1 MQKGKVEMFLSKRIT
16 TLVAVGFFVGACGST
31 GTTPTPSTPVSGAT
45 PSTAAVGGSSSPSAA
60 DEGPGPESGTVNLTL
75 SSGYSEMDPV
85 YKKAAD
91 AYHALHPNVTIT
103 VSSTDLRS
111 YEQKL
116 TIALPTKTSTDIVEH
131 SLAFL
136 TPFVDQGTLAPVPAW
151 LQSFVT
157 SGVFDKFVQSHVTY
171 KNQVWGVPEFVSA
184 VALYYNKDM
193 LTAAGLQPPTTMAEI
208 MADAPLLTKYDASGA
223 VSRSGLSLRLSGQGS
238 GVAEKF
244 WLWLMQYGTPQAP
257 LGLLAQNSAGKFSAS
272 YANDSGVKVLEMYVN
287 GVNKPPL
294 FDDTKIGSDT
304 KAFEQQ
310 LTAMFMRESN
320 VIGDI
325 AANAPTL
332 NYGAVQLPTT
342 TLHSTESFD
351 VAASSPHQQT
361 AWDFIRFLM
370 DLPQQQS
377 IATISGWVPARI
389 DLDYS
394 ALLAQQPAWG
404 AMLVKDPNYQ
414 AGYQTD
420 YLLPEWDEIET
431 KLATHLVATYPDKT
445 LVDNPTGAMQRL
457 QQFADETNSILK
469 AHNDFGQ

>member
-1 MQKGKVEMFLSKRIT
+1 MSYSKRLV
-16 TLVAVGFFVGACGST
+16 TLVAVSFLAGACGSSAT
-31 GTTPTPSTPVSGAT
+31 AAPPTVAQASATPQTSSGA
-45 PSTAAVGGSSSPSAA
+45 AGGSASPGAG
-60 DEGPGPESGTVNLTL
+60 DTGPGPESGTVALTL

-136 TPFVDQGTLAPVPAW
+136 TPFVDQSLLAPVPAW
-151 LQSFVT
+151 MQSFVT

-171 KNQVWGVPEFVSA
+171 KGQVWGVPEFVSA
-184 VALYYNKDM
+184 VALYYNKDY
-193 LTAAGLQPPTTMAEI
+193 LSAANVQPPTTLDQI
-208 MADAPLLTKYDASGA
+208 MAAAPLLTKYDANGA
-223 VSRSGLSLRLSGQGS
+223 VSRSGLSFRLSGQGS

-257 LGLLAQNSAGKFSAS
+257 LGLLAQNSAGKYSAS

-294 FDDTKIGSDT
+294 IDDTKIGADT
-304 KAFEQQ
+304 KAFEQG

-332 NYGAVQLPTT
+332 NYGAVKLPTT

-351 VAASSPHQQT
+351 VSANSPHQQT

-420 YLLPEWDEIET
+420 YLIPEWDEIET
-431 KLATHLVATYPDKT
+431 KLATHLVATYPDKS
-445 LVDNPTGAMQRL
+445 LVDNPTGAMQKL
-457 QQFADETNSILK
+457 QQFADETNTILK

>member
-1 MQKGKVEMFLSKRIT
+1 MLSSKRIAA
-16 TLVAVGFFVGACGST
+16 TLAVGLLVGACSSS
-31 GTTPTPSTPVSGAT
+31 PTPAPTVG
-45 PSTAAVGGSSSPSAA
+45 PSTGGSSAPTGSAPAGSAA
-60 DEGPGPESGTVNLTL
+60 SDRGPGPESGTVNLTL

-136 TPFVDQGTLAPVPAW
+136 TPFVDQGALAPVPAW

-157 SGVFDKFVQSHVTY
+157 SGVYDKFVQSHVTY

-193 LTAAGLQPPTTMAEI
+193 LAAANVQPPTTMDQIIA
-208 MADAPLLTKYDASGA
+208 AAPLLTKYDASGA

-257 LGLLAQNSAGKFSAS
+257 LGLLAQNSAGKYSAS

-287 GVNKPPL
+287 GINKPPV
-294 FDDTKIGSDT
+294 FDDTKIASDT

-332 NYGAVQLPTT
+332 NYGAVKLPTT

-394 ALLAQQPAWG
+394 ALTAQQPAWA

-431 KLATHLVATYPDKT
+431 KLATHLVATYTDKS
-445 LVDNPTGAMQRL
+445 LVDNPTGALQRL

>member
-1 MQKGKVEMFLSKRIT
+1 
-16 TLVAVGFFVGACGST
+16 
-31 GTTPTPSTPVSGAT
+31 
-45 PSTAAVGGSSSPSAA
+45 
-60 DEGPGPESGTVNLTL
+60 
-75 SSGYSEMDPV
+75 
-85 YKKAAD
+85 
-91 AYHALHPNVTIT
+91 
-103 VSSTDLRS
+103 
-111 YEQKL
+111 
-116 TIALPTKTSTDIVEH
+116 
-131 SLAFL
+131 
-136 TPFVDQGTLAPVPAW
+136 
-151 LQSFVT
+151 
-157 SGVFDKFVQSHVTY
+157 
-171 KNQVWGVPEFVSA
+171 
-184 VALYYNKDM
+184 
-193 LTAAGLQPPTTMAEI
+193 MAEI

-445 LVDNPTGAMQRL
+445 LVDNPTGALQRL